1 MQNGKV
7 YIFRFNTT
15 GDPSF
20 VWTQTISSPIPNPKD
35 SDLFGRGVAIGDVAD
50 GPAPDLVVGA
60 PNSDVSQPDGFGRV
74 FVFPGFNFSNPLK
87 LSTGTSNNLTDGKVA
102 AGDVDGGG
110 YPDVI
115 VTAGTS
121 VLGYSGLVS
130 ESQSPGFT
138 LSSVPGL
145 DMNFGNDMH
154 AGDVNTDTLADVLVG
169 APNSSDCPS
178 QSSIG
183 ATYIY
188 LTTPSQPLTPYLLQ
202 APTFDVDY
210 AAYGWSTAAL
220 EGSRLFLISEK
231 GRRVGSATG
240 AGQVYVYKVN

>member
-1 MQNGKV
+1 M
-7 YIFRFNTT
+7 
-15 GDPSF
+15 
-20 VWTQTISSPIPNPKD
+20 
-35 SDLFGRGVAIGDVAD
+35 
-50 GPAPDLVVGA
+50 GA
-60 PNSDVSQPDGFGRV
+60 PNSDVNQPDGFGRV
-74 FVFPGFNFSNPLK
+74 FVFPGFNFFNPLK
-87 LSTGTSNNLTDGKVA
+87 FSTGKSSNLTDGKVA
-102 AGDVDGGG
+102 AADVDGG

-115 VTAGTS
+115 VTTGTS
-121 VLGYSGLVS
+121 VLGYRGLVS

-154 AGDVNTDTLADVLVG
+154 AGDVNTDALADVLVG

-178 QSSIG
+178 LASIG

-202 APTFDVDY
+202 APAFDVDY